1 MLWALALI
9 GLLPAAFA
17 VSDMAMVS
25 DEADPSDDATD
36 ATAEDS
42 TETTTDTVDLVD
54 PVDEADLSEGVD
66 PASVDTTADDPGE
79 DYTVSLGSGETQF
92 ENFTSGEDQVTL
104 DLTDGGTGEFVIE
117 PMLDENGAEIGTSL
131 SYLEGDDETTLS
143 FLGLEDLP
151 VDDISVLITD
161 PDTLDTHLFSLSE
174 LGDFGA
180 IDPNDP
186 DAPDVA
192 GPSGSAEDDVLTTN
206 DPDAPDVAGPVGTA
220 EDDVL
225 SPNVDGTPSGGAP
238 TGSLTGETVEY
249 TLGDDGETFILAD
262 DAMQGGTDAT
272 LALDDNDMPT
282 IDTEGTFNI
291 VTGGAGD
298 DTIAAGDDAA
308 IIDGGAGNDT
318 IYGGDGTAILSGG
331 AGDDTIY
338 AGNDTGSAYV
348 LSGDDGADHLYGG
361 DGGDTIL
368 MDAHDVAEGGAGAD
382 SFWLYYDA
390 SAGVGHAEITDFDQG
405 EDMLRVTLNPDDTYA
420 GTLDVEV
427 SQTEDGL
434 SSQVIVNGDVVAV
447 LYGSP
452 NVTAADVVVELSPSA
467 LS

>member
-1 MLWALALI
+1 MLWALALL

-17 VSDMAMVS
+17 VSDMAM
-25 DEADPSDDATD
+25 ASDDADSPDDSIDDPTD
-36 ATAEDS
+36 DPTDPS
-42 TETTTDTVDLVD
+42 TETGDLVD
-54 PVDEADLSEGVD
+54 PFEDVDASEGVD
-66 PASVDTTADDPGE
+66 ASSVDPITDDPGE

-92 ENFTSGEDQVTL
+92 VNFTSGEDQVTL
-104 DLTDGGTGEFVIE
+104 DLSDGGTGEFVIE
-117 PMLDENGAEIGTSL
+117 PMLDDNGAEIGTSL
-131 SYLEGDDETTLS
+131 SYLEGEDETTLS
-143 FLGLEDLP
+143 FLGLNELP
-151 VDDISVLITD
+151 VGDISVLITD
-161 PDTLDTHLFSLSE
+161 PDTLETHLFSLSE

-186 DAPDVA
+186 DTPDVA
-192 GPSGSAEDDVLTTN
+192 GPSGSADDDVLTAN
-206 DPDAPDVAGPVGTA
+206 DPDVPDVAGPVGTA
-220 EDDVL
+220 DDDVL
-225 SPNVDGTPSGGAP
+225 SPNADDTPIGGAP

-282 IDTEGTFNI
+282 IDTDGTLNI

-361 DGGDTIL
+361 DGDDTIL
-368 MDAHDVAEGGAGAD
+368 MDANDVAAGGAGAD

-390 SAGVGHAEITDFDQG
+390 NADVGHAEITDFDQG
-405 EDMLRVTLNPDDTYA
+405 ADMLRVTLNPDDTYS

-427 SQTEDGL
+427 GQTEDGL

-447 LYGSP
+447 LYGAP
-452 NVTAADVVVELSPSA
+452 NVTAGDVVVELSPSA